1 MPCTQNGKTLTYR
14 NECNENNRIGKAI
27 MKTIRTEGS
36 VYGIMGNP
44 LAQMTYHDFVAAI
57 TLGAITSNISFNDKI
72 RIWNLLTA
80 TFTFTG
86 IAHLLMVLAMKNLKL
101 RNWFSG
107 NPTMLI
113 QEGKILESNMR
124 KLKITLDTLNQEL
137 REKSIFNIQDV
148 QYAVLELNGSISVLP
163 KQGSQPVTRKD
174 LHLKNQPKQVF
185 PIELIMDG
193 DIIDANLKQNNITT
207 EWLHSQIKK
216 KRLSI
221 ENVNYAVISS
231 NGKIYFDEY
240 KDQIEH
246 PVDRE

>member
-1 MPCTQNGKTLTYR
+1 MELLETMLRSLSAFTLMMLIARILGKS
-14 NECNENNRIGKAI
+14 
-27 MKTIRTEGS
+27 TI
-36 VYGIMGNP
+36 
-44 LAQMTYHDFVAAI
+44 AQLTYHDFVAVI
-57 TLGAITSNISFNDKI
+57 TLGSITANLAFNNTISI
-72 RIWNLLTA
+72 RILVTSLL
-80 TFTFTG
+80 TFTG
-86 IAHLLMVLAMKNLKL
+86 IACLLADVSFHEEPETAKL
-101 RNWFSG
+101 VFGKTNRVNS
-107 NPTMLI
+107 
-113 QEGKILESNMR
+113 EGKIMESNMR
-124 KLKITLDTLNQEL
+124 KLRITLDTLNQEL
-137 REKSIFNIQDV
+137 RGKNIFNIQDV

-163 KQGSQPVTRKD
+163 KPENQPVTRKD
-174 LHLKNQPKQVF
+174 LHLKNQSKQVF